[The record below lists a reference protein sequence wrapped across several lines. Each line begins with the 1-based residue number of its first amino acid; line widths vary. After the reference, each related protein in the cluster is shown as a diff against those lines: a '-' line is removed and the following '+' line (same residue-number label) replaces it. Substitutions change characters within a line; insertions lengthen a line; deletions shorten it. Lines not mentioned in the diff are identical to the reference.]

1 MMSLEKQLIDI
12 YGETRGRQVFMTVS
26 PGILA
31 DFMKMLK
38 SAPPDKIV
46 TEEYRMEDGTGSV
59 FMKGKKKH
67 DGSVEIL

>member
-1 MMSLEKQLIDI
+1 
-12 YGETRGRQVFMTVS
+12 MTVS
-26 PGILA
+26 PGIFA

-38 SAPPDKIV
+38 SAPPEKIV